1 MSRSITHNAARH
13 RYEYTEDGVLC
24 VLDYE
29 LRDAGATM
37 AILHTGVPAA
47 VGGRGVAGELTRAAL
62 DDARSRGLKV
72 LPLCSYAAAW
82 IARHPDYRDLV
93 GPAAGR

>member
-1 MSRSITHNAARH
+1 MTHTITHDTARH
-13 RYEYTEDGVLC
+13 RYECTEDGQLC

-47 VGGRGVAGELTRAAL
+47 VGGRGLAGELTRAAL
-62 DDARSRGLKV
+62 DDARAHGLKV

-82 IARHPDYRDLV
+82 MRRHPEYRDLL

>member
-1 MSRSITHNAARH
+1 MTRTITHNTAQQ
-13 RYEYTEDGVLC
+13 RYECTEERVLC

-29 LRDAGATM
+29 LRGATL

-47 VGGRGVAGELTRAAL
+47 AGGRGVAGDLTRAAL
-62 DDARSRGLKV
+62 DDARAQGLRV

-82 IARHPDYRDLV
+82 IRRHPEYQDLL
-93 GPAAGR
+93 GPAAAS

>member
-1 MSRSITHNAARH
+1 MTRSITHNTARH
-13 RYEYTEDGVLC
+13 RYEYTEDGTLC

-37 AILHTGVPAA
+37 AIVHTGVPAA
-47 VGGRGVAGELTRAAL
+47 VGGRGVAADLTRAAL

-82 IARHPDYRDLV
+82 LRRHPEYQDLLSR
-93 GPAAGR
+93 P